1 MKRHLISLS
10 FAFVLLGS
18 LVLAAHASTVVP
30 FSQTSFVIGFE
41 TFNQGFTV
49 PEAGEYMATIVDFE
63 TPVAF
68 NTLLFAVTTTD
79 PLGFI
84 DFVEGAGGEG
94 SFIFTGDP
102 GVNYV
107 ANIVAK
113 TGYWGGIGL
122 FGAQVNLIPIPQTL
136 LLLGSGLIG
145 LVIVR
150 RRR

>member
-10 FAFVLLGS
+10 FALLLLGG
-18 LVLAAHASTVVP
+18 LASAAQASTVVP

-49 PEAGEYMATIVDFE
+49 PEAGDYRATIVDFA
-63 TPVAF
+63 TPWVF
-68 NTLLFAVTTTD
+68 DTLLFAITTTG
-79 PLGFI
+79 PLSFI
-84 DFVEGAGGEG
+84 DIVDGAGGAG
-94 SFIFTGDP
+94 SFTFTGDP

-107 ANIVAK
+107 ANIVAN
-113 TGYWGGIGL
+113 TGHWGGIGL

-136 LLLGSGLIG
+136 LLLGSGIIG
-145 LVIVR
+145 LVLVR